1 MAYRWG
7 RQIYTVGHKNEPL
20 SFVCNF
26 VKYQRIL
33 MQFSLLDI
41 KMNDTQTV

>member
-1 MAYRWG
+1 
-7 RQIYTVGHKNEPL
+7 
-20 SFVCNF
+20 
-26 VKYQRIL
+26 